1 MNQNERFVG
10 IDVSKARLD
19 VAVEPGGDAWPV
31 PNDRSGFRAL
41 IARLGALAPAGIVL
55 EPTAGL
61 EVPVVSALAAANFRV
76 AVVNARQV
84 RRFAQALGTLAK
96 TDRVDARVL
105 ARFAQAIRPEPRP
118 LPDADQ
124 RLLAALVARRDQLL
138 DMIVQEKNHLAAAL
152 PPLQPVIQRH
162 LKRLEADLKRLDD
175 DLNSRIR
182 RTPAWREKEDLL
194 RSVPGVGPAT
204 ACVLIA
210 DLPELGT
217 LSRQQIAALVG
228 VAPFADDSGQRR
240 GTRRTWGGR
249 ATVRRKLYMAALVAS
264 THNPVIRAFYRRLR
278 AAGKKPKVALVAC
291 MRKLLGIL
299 NAMCR
304 HRQPWN
310 PALAGSPLT

>member
-249 ATVRRKLYMAALVAS
+249 ATVRRKS
-264 THNPVIRAFYRRLR
+264 TWPPWSPRRTTR
-278 AAGKKPKVALVAC
+278 
-291 MRKLLGIL
+291 
-299 NAMCR
+299 
-304 HRQPWN
+304 
-310 PALAGSPLT
+310 